1 MEEID
6 FISNAEGR
14 QSSKLSTVI
23 TNVAWFFISLIL
35 YAVLGCLEWVNGA
48 IEINWGV
55 FSDLSWWG
63 VVALKALGTILAY
76 NVALNWFMPIAERF
90 NHLLK
95 RDQIAYDGLNSI
107 KEEKSFDEYVY
118 LKLNREEKMRVW
130 VSKINRKIHRAG
142 IFARAK
148 SKTLWGI
155 PESKL
160 TEKDKERK
168 AKNRYCRRMAYLTTL
183 KSQEWMEANIDSV
196 HIWFYR
202 PIEPS
207 VFNLSIDGKEN
218 GTRYKVMSHV
228 GVAKLVSTST
238 IVLSTVMF
246 TVFMSIWIIDMD
258 KLIEMYEKN
267 KAFMIAILIANL
279 GFILSRMVKGAFNS
293 RKIVEN
299 EIHRPYCDRIRILDR
314 YFRSEYKPD
323 GLDYKEAKEQIYR
336 KANSEVRLSM
346 RDKKREKPE
355 KSKEDTA
362 TIYISDKM

>member
-14 QSSKLSTVI
+14 QSSKLSTII
-23 TNVAWFFISLIL
+23 TNVAWALISFVIF
-35 YAVLGCLEWVNGA
+35 AVLGCLEWVDGA
-48 IEINWGV
+48 IGINKDV
-55 FSDLSWWG
+55 FSDPSWWS
-63 VVALKALGTILAY
+63 VITLKTLGTILAY
-76 NVALNWFMPIAERF
+76 NVALNWFMPLAERF

-142 IFARAK
+142 IFARMK
-148 SKTLWGI
+148 SKTLWGM
-155 PESKL
+155 PDSKL
-160 TEKDKERK
+160 TPKDRERK
-168 AKNRYCRRMAYLTTL
+168 AKNRYCKRMAYLTTL

-238 IVLSTVMF
+238 IVLSTITI

-267 KAFMIAILIANL
+267 KALMIATLAANFGL
-279 GFILSRMVKGAFNS
+279 VLSRMVQGALNS

-299 EIHRPYCDRIRILDR
+299 EIHRPYTDRIRILDR
-314 YFRSEYKPD
+314 YFRSDYAPK

-346 RDKKREKPE
+346 RDKKREKAE